1 MEQTITHTV
10 LWIDDDVLDTL
21 DAYLQKNGIKT
32 IIKKCYKD
40 GLDFLDNAE
49 NRKVIDA
56 VILDVNC
63 KVDENEKDPSAKS
76 FRDCAN
82 KVYALCERPD
92 KFIPWFVLTA
102 GSGFSGAESLDMLVP
117 ERTWTLKQFYYKGQY
132 DDLNELTQHIKQLT
146 ASAPNV
152 ALRNK
157 YPSIWGVCHEK
168 AEVSL
173 LRVFEKINQSE
184 QCTDTSIFV
193 DMRAILAAT
202 VTRGKQCGLFPGF
215 ISKANEAKSILR
227 TLSMDDEALVPL
239 YISFNYAALCD
250 TVNNG
255 CHTEDE
261 EAKNLKVHPDVAGG
275 KAPYLINAAFFQL
288 LTILKWFGSLSI
300 GEKSV
305 PKRKE
310 QVNKIL
316 GIPAVGEKIYLFKD
330 KNTNTIVYKKCLAFC
345 KDVALKTVDL
355 RNEFFFVEQIDYNTK
370 DDKDIYPY
378 FIRVSAS

>member
-1 MEQTITHTV
+1 MRIYGCR
-10 LWIDDDVLDTL
+10 
-21 DAYLQKNGIKT
+21 YLE
-32 IIKKCYKD
+32 Y
-40 GLDFLDNAE
+40 LH
-49 NRKVIDA
+49 
-56 VILDVNC
+56 
-63 KVDENEKDPSAKS
+63 
-76 FRDCAN
+76 
-82 KVYALCERPD
+82 
-92 KFIPWFVLTA
+92 
-102 GSGFSGAESLDMLVP
+102 
-117 ERTWTLKQFYYKGQY
+117 
-132 DDLNELTQHIKQLT
+132 DLNELTKHIKQLT

-157 YPSIWGVCHEK
+157 YPGIWGVCHEK

-202 VTRGKQCGLFPGF
+202 VTRGKQCGLFPDF